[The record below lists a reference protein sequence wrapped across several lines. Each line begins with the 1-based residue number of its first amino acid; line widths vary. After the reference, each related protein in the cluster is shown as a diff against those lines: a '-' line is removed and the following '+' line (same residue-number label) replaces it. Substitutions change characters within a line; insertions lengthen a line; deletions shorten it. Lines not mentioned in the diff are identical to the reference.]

1 MSGGGKA
8 LVMDDEEMIREV
20 AGDLLTL
27 SGYEVE
33 FAVNGEKAIEAYKN
47 AKDAQRPFDLVIL
60 DLTVPGGI
68 GGREAIGAL
77 LQIDPGVK
85 AIVSS
90 GHSNDP
96 VVSDYRRFGFQGAIL
111 KPYNVTS
118 FVAEVRRVMGAP

>member
-20 AGDLLTL
+20 AGELLAL

-96 VVSDYRRFGFQGAIL
+96 VVSDYRRYGFQGVIL

-118 FVAEVRRVMGAP
+118 FIAEVRRVMGTP

>member
-20 AGDLLTL
+20 AGELLAL

-68 GGREAIGAL
+68 GGREAIGVL

-96 VVSDYRRFGFQGAIL
+96 VVSDYRRYGFRGVIL
-111 KPYNVTS
+111 KPYNVTN